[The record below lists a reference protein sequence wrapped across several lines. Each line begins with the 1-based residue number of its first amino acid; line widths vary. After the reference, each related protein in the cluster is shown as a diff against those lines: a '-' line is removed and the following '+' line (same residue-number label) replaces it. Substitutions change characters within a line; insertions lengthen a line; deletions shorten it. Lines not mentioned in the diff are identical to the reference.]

1 MKKMAATSE
10 LKNTIQKLQIE
21 QHIRGL
27 ELKEQYIETFNPINL
42 LKDSLKGVA
51 TSPGIVENVIAGGV
65 GLLSGFITRK
75 VVVGSSG
82 NIFRKL
88 IGSALQFG
96 ATSIVTQN
104 AGTIMSVGQFLLNLF
119 LSKKKTRNNK

>member
-10 LKNTIQKLQIE
+10 LKNTIQKLEIE
-21 QHIRGL
+21 QHIMGL
-27 ELKEQYIETFNPINL
+27 ELKEQYINTFNPINI
-42 LKDSLKGVA
+42 LKDSLKGVG
-51 TSPGIVENVIAGGV
+51 TSPGIVENVIAGGA
-65 GLLSGFITRK
+65 GLLSGYITRK
-75 VVVGSSG
+75 VVVGSSA

-96 ATSIVTQN
+96 ATSLVTQN

-119 LSKKKTRNNK
+119 MSKKKTSNNK